1 MTRRETSRC
10 KIVNTATDDY
20 SSDAA
25 AVIVSGGV
33 AAIPTE
39 TSYGL
44 AVDPFNSRSLKHL
57 FEIKKRP
64 SSKPVLVLI
73 DNADKLPSLVSEVPD
88 VYKVLIQHFWPG
100 PLTLIFPAVTD
111 LPSMLTAGTATIG
124 VRISSNQAAA
134 QICRRAG
141 GVITATSANLSGEQ
155 PARTVAELVR
165 NLSGDIDIIVDDGD
179 LGEALP
185 STILHYHE
193 QSLILVRE
201 GEITFD
207 HISTLLR

>member
-10 KIVNTATDDY
+10 KIVKTATHDY

-44 AVDPFNSRSLKHL
+44 AVDPFNTCSLKHL

-64 SSKPVLVLI
+64 ASKPVLVLI
-73 DNADKLPSLVSEVPD
+73 DDVDKLPSLVSEIPD

-100 PLTLIFPAVTD
+100 PLTLIFPAVAD

-134 QICRRAG
+134 RICRRAG
-141 GVITATSANLSGEQ
+141 GAITATSANISGEQ

-165 NLSGDIDIIVDDGD
+165 SLSGDIDLIVDDGD

-185 STILHYHE
+185 STILHYHDKK
-193 QSLILVRE
+193 LIPVRE
-201 GEITFD
+201 GGITLD
-207 HISTLLR
+207 RINELLH